1 MAEVGGRRVVAV
13 LPREIALQFNMS
25 FAIWFHG
32 LLLTWEKTTYSQ

>member
-13 LPREIALQFNMS
+13 LPRVIALQSNMS
-25 FAIWFHG
+25 FAIWLHG